1 MRLQATKPNICLLP
15 PVMPGGVPFTTPY
28 RKRKNPTGQPAGG
41 IPFFTDNARA
51 RSARARFRDP
61 PLARRAQ
68 RARLRSLV
76 RRCARRAPR
85 VLAWRARLSA
95 VLAEGEPPFPPPF
108 PPWGKGGAGS
118 KAIFRLCGYDERSP
132 FRRSS
137 PPPGTRRRI
146 DTKDQV
152 LYNSGR
158 RHTRT
163 PRFRAPASARRCP
176 GFSPPPGALRGF
188 IQNWNLLYNS
198 GPPLSGAARV
208 LLAAGAPLRVG
219 FCVVRPPAPP
229 ARHWAGCEKRIRA
242 PAGARD
248 TARRAPMMRARGVS
262 PAYRRYSFLCPKIA
276 QSPPS
281 CQRAFAVKVSA
292 NA

>member
-1 MRLQATKPNICLLP
+1 MTRRSRA
-15 PVMPGGVPFTTPY
+15 
-28 RKRKNPTGQPAGG
+28 AH
-41 IPFFTDNARA
+41 NARA
-51 RSARARFRDP
+51 
-61 PLARRAQ
+61 
-68 RARLRSLV
+68 
-76 RRCARRAPR
+76 CARWCGGAPPALRACSHGGRGFLRCSRKGSPLSPR
-85 VLAWRARLSA
+85 
-95 VLAEGEPPFPPPF
+95 PFPQ
-108 PPWGKGGAGS
+108 WGKGGAGS
-118 KAIFRLCGYDERSP
+118 KAIFRLCGSDERSP

-276 QSPPS
+276 QSPLS